1 MRTPLP
7 ATDSLSPWFPQTSPS
22 SCSLSEFILCPEPPR
37 PSPRAACSAA
47 WRISRVS
54 GRAVILLFL
63 ALALSPH
70 AIARD
75 VRIGVLGLFHPREVQ
90 LQASRNEAL
99 IIHAA
104 GQTFVLE
111 PCSRMAAVRIS
122 NDALLL
128 DFSSHVL
135 RTAALHATARHNH

>member
-22 SCSLSEFILCPEPPR
+22 FCSLSEFILCPEPPR

-54 GRAVILLFL
+54 GRAVLLLLL

-70 AIARD
+70 AIAQD

-90 LQASRNEAL
+90 LQASRSEAV
-99 IIHAA
+99 IIHPP
-104 GQTFVLE
+104 GQPFLLE
-111 PCSRMAAVRIS
+111 PGS
-122 NDALLL
+122 
-128 DFSSHVL
+128 
-135 RTAALHATARHNH
+135 RTAARVISN